1 MIFRLDRFSLNDSWN
16 GGYYLQ
22 TERKNGNGK
31 KGWKTNFRDP
41 VGKNNPPLFASLYEV
56 KSAATSRKKRKT
68 LNLHGNQSILCCL
81 VTVYEGRRRDKHASH
96 IVASELR
103 VMEIATFRLHTAS
116 LHQAIRST
124 GCALAYK
131 AHGCA
136 VIGWFSTSLIGAF
149 WSSVFCMLV
158 YCCSLGGPQS
168 YSSPVVVFFDRGH
181 PCFRNFNS
189 TVPVDIIR
197 VKSYVN
203 RLFDPA
209 CVPVRVTINKLYL
222 IPKRVVY
229 VRCCWYA
236 LQRRKSGCVRA
247 IGWYFTLIISTGTV
261 ELKFLKHGYPRSKNT
276 TTGEL
281 YDCGP
286 PREQQYTSMQN
297 TEDRNAPIRAVENQP
312 ITAQPCAL

>member
-1 MIFRLDRFSLNDSWN
+1 MI
-16 GGYYLQ
+16 
-22 TERKNGNGK
+22 
-31 KGWKTNFRDP
+31 
-41 VGKNNPPLFASLYEV
+41 
-56 KSAATSRKKRKT
+56 
-68 LNLHGNQSILCCL
+68 
-81 VTVYEGRRRDKHASH
+81 
-96 IVASELR
+96 
-103 VMEIATFRLHTAS
+103 EIATFRLHTAS

-136 VIGWFSTSLIGAF
+136 VINWFSTALIGAF
-149 WSSVFCMLV
+149 RSSVLCMLV

-222 IPKRVVY
+222 IPKRIVSGVVGMLCNGGSLGACD
-229 VRCCWYA
+229 RTFFSN
-236 LQRRKSGCVRA
+236 LFLGCFVPLNS
-247 IGWYFTLIISTGTV
+247 INSSNLEIMI
-261 ELKFLKHGYPRSKNT
+261 N
-276 TTGEL
+276 
-281 YDCGP
+281 
-286 PREQQYTSMQN
+286 
-297 TEDRNAPIRAVENQP
+297 
-312 ITAQPCAL
+312 